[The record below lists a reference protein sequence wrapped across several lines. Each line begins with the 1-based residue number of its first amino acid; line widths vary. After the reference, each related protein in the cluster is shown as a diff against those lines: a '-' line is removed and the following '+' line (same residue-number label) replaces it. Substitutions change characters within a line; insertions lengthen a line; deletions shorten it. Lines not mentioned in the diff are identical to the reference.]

1 MKKILMRVKTI
12 LMYFRK
18 NTADN
23 LTFNVELVEL
33 VNGDLVV
40 VVKVVEVQKEV
51 QDVVVVV
58 AVDPRVG
65 PRVGSAFEDAGSG
78 RAEDARQ
85 KAAEF
90 RGARNSCPRST
101 RRAAARSGAACA
113 LGGARKGRGG
123 ARYGARRRA

>member
-1 MKKILMRVKTI
+1 MRVKKILKRVKTI

-33 VNGDLVV
+33 VNGDLEV
-40 VVKVVEVQKEV
+40 VVKVIEVQKDV

-65 PRVGSAFEDAGSG
+65 AAG
-78 RAEDARQ
+78 R
-85 KAAEF
+85 
-90 RGARNSCPRST
+90 
-101 RRAAARSGAACA
+101 
-113 LGGARKGRGG
+113 LGV
-123 ARYGARRRA
+123 RRRRKRAR